1 MQDPENWRTDM
12 NSLEQKLS
20 ELAEKV
26 AENNLWRQRNCFN
39 LIPSE
44 NTPSLFVKLCEI
56 ADPSGRYAEHKTALK
71 RETESLAGTGA
82 LKGDQ
87 VYYYQGADFIYRME
101 QRLKSEFAAFI
112 GGSNVETRPLSGQMA
127 NEIVFKGLV
136 KFLSSSPEGFPS
148 LGPTGRLTCVMNN
161 NLNFGGHLSAQPY
174 GALFNFTEDRIVNF
188 PTDEKNPYKISMD
201 KMIALV
207 EVNRPA
213 LIVFGKSMFLHP
225 EPITELRT
233 FLDTISDYHP
243 LVMYDG
249 AHVLGILGP
258 MFQDPLAEGAEI
270 VTGSTHKTFF
280 GPQRGIIASK
290 MAEGSPFRR
299 LWTEIVART
308 FPGSTSNHHLG
319 TQLAMLAATIEIN
332 AYKNEYQAQVIS
344 NARAFAKALAFQG
357 IPVEG
362 GEAEGYTHTH
372 QVIIRVKPFGDAK
385 EIASRLEHNNII
397 TNYQALPGDETFY
410 HPSGI
415 RIGVQEMTRFG
426 MKEPDFDNLAR
437 LIADIILRDKNS
449 AHEVAEFRGYFR
461 AMEYCLGFEQTM
473 RIAPK
478 LLESIFP
485 GHDFFLGFTEALAK
499 IG

>member
-1 MQDPENWRTDM
+1 M

-26 AENNLWRQRNCFN
+26 AENNQWRQRYCFN

-71 RETESLAGTGA
+71 KETESLAGTGA

-87 VYYYQGADFIYRME
+87 IYYYQGADFIYQME
-101 QRLKSEFAAFI
+101 QRLKTEFAAFI
-112 GGSNVETRPLSGQMA
+112 GGTSVETRPLSGQMA

-136 KFLSSSPEGFPS
+136 KFLSANPEGFPTLS
-148 LGPTGRLTCVMNN
+148 PSGRIKCVMNN
-161 NLNFGGHLSAQPY
+161 SLNYGGHLSAQPY
-174 GALFNFTEDRIVNF
+174 GALFNFAEDHIVNF
-188 PTDEKNPYKISMD
+188 PTDAINPYKIDTD

-207 EVNRPA
+207 GINRPA

-225 EPITELRT
+225 EPITKLRA
-233 FLDTISDYHP
+233 FINTISDYRP

-258 MFQDPLAEGAEI
+258 LFQDPLAEGAEI

-280 GPQRGIIASK
+280 GPQRGIIACK
-290 MAEGSPFRR
+290 MSEGAPFRK

-332 AYKNEYQAQVIS
+332 AFKNEYQVQVLS
-344 NARAFAKALAFQG
+344 NARAFAKALAAQG

-362 GEAEGYTHTH
+362 GEDEGYTHTH
-372 QVIIRVKPFGDAK
+372 QVILRVKPFGDAK
-385 EIASRLEHNNII
+385 EIASRLEANNII

-415 RIGVQEMTRFG
+415 RIGVQEMTRYG
-426 MKEPDFDNLAR
+426 MKEGDFDGLAR
-437 LIADIILRDKNS
+437 FIADIVLRNKRN
-449 AHEVAEFRGYFR
+449 AGEVAEFRGCFR
-461 AMEYCLGFEQTM
+461 TMAYCLEFEQIL
-473 RIAPK
+473 RIAPR

-485 GHDFFLGFTEALAK
+485 GHDYSLRFAESLAK
-499 IG
+499 T